1 MNHNTWMPTTE
12 QNRGRWWIIYRF
24 APFAAFVILALLLGY
39 LVLQPFFHPRTY
51 LLFVAA
57 EYPESLLPPHS
68 SPTEDLAAIDVPQA
82 RLLNADGGEP
92 AATHRGLASP
102 AEFDATLQR
111 LDHNGIQGRDVLIV
125 SICAQVVSRC
135 DEVDLLCENFDPMD
149 AQAGRYPFAKLLA
162 RVRECPAETKLIV
175 IDSGWLVHAPRLGMF
190 ADYSA
195 DQIRKLVE
203 DTKDPSLWVMLSHSD
218 FESSVVFAE
227 PRRSAFAHFLGEGLQ
242 GAAGGN
248 GEGFVD
254 LGELYQYTQQRL
266 ADWVRSESAG
276 RGAQTALLLW
286 GGGRTLPGMRYPN
299 FLPVA
304 PGKPAD
310 QSQTAGTD
318 RNAAP
323 PGLHLAK
330 APARLGV
337 AAGPAPL
344 AGAIQ
349 PAEKSDKGESPAAPG
364 AAGAKSVSDPVLS
377 ASEGELRTM
386 AWSLHD
392 RLAASPELGAIGNA
406 PPFWRALQ
414 NRLVAQE
421 LAANS
426 TDANRQAARTG
437 ELRRLVRQMSDL
449 VEGRSPQR
457 YQQHDMIPAMAAWTA
472 AIEFP
477 ATVPSLALAERIA
490 SRAGRPLPPEVLAAR
505 EGLDAAIEM
514 PDSADFRKW
523 MAKLSP
529 KFDAYSELRL
539 ARRLAERPDIDWPS
553 ARLALKVR
561 CLAEKVAAET
571 LESGLWTREQIEL
584 ADRLRL
590 AGERGLLGGVRP
602 GDVSMAIVLLERAS
616 AEYEQAAAWNRDIV
630 SLERLTSEA
639 LFCLPEYMRWL
650 MDSIPASDDVSPD
663 TVAIDRLIGILG
675 QTSHLL
681 DHPAVDS
688 LPDVRRLR
696 HELELVLDPLRKR
709 VLGSSST
716 LSAAQP
722 APLYKYREI
731 GPAVTALFS
740 PQASGLIASEMRLHL
755 LGLPDLTSDPV
766 AARGKSAESKTGRL
780 RKAAR
785 LYVAAFR
792 LFLGDL
798 PKTDKNAAALA
809 AAAELVAKSAD
820 AAELQTAC
828 CRFGDSL
835 ADFLQSLPNTIKQL
849 TADNQDTTDP
859 DLTQRGR
866 QIRNLRAAR
875 RLLDL
880 VHPWDLDRME
890 FSGPGQPLE
899 RAALYDL
906 LVWQQRRAAAEI
918 ADSQPGELSSLVG
931 AANAYRRAAA
941 AVPLQPPI
949 SEIAPPGIE
958 VESPREFDLASR
970 REIELP
976 VSVANRRDHEVSV
989 WLAADFDSKLLSVE
1003 ARDKGILYDQADLR
1017 RLSVTAGGG
1026 SRPAAL
1032 NADPARPDL
1041 GTLSP
1046 TFKLQAGETK
1056 VLWVQL
1062 RRKTLAGGDA
1072 RVAFRAISRWDDVRR
1087 DLMVMLPHLQ
1097 SVDLVADGIADSW
1110 RSEDSVLTLYPFPN
1124 RTTPYTLY
1132 LVNSGAAEC
1141 TVDLELLRADNP
1153 ASLLPRGDVSA
1164 GVVDDY
1170 LAHLGAASLLK
1181 IEKIVVPSGRQRV
1194 PIPFLAAAKP
1204 PKPPAADKPEAA
1216 APKPSLKDA
1225 PLSPTLLAVLT
1236 DRGTSRRV
1244 IIPIEIF
1251 TQRPARYVCPRVE
1264 FDPERRRVDIVVQ
1277 PIKPSAIPPEGV
1289 WIEGQAEQA
1298 ASVEGQ
1304 HPSGAWLRPPAT
1316 ETTVHVE
1323 VPRDVGALL
1332 PMHVNIDGF
1341 DRAFRYEV
1349 PTGATSRTPVP
1360 ESSRVGAKI
1369 LEPRPGTC
1377 FGPKTS
1383 EVPVSLQI
1391 DAPHGL
1397 LLDGKSFIEV
1407 GIDTNRDRELR
1418 HKETVRLTSDRQVEL
1433 FLDSVGANGRLA
1445 IRTKV
1450 SDLRVTLPP
1459 PKLKAMRANILA
1471 RVDMG
1476 TSDAWS
1482 PPIEVIFDDEPP
1494 RLSRLQLTPGAIV
1507 TQGDELEVSVLASD
1521 HELSGVAKVEA
1532 AFDLQQRGEF
1542 GEPPPLP
1549 ASMQS
1554 DGRWSVKLP
1563 TKPLRPG
1570 IYGIIVRA
1578 TDKVGNASEYLKSSL
1593 EIVPADSGAKHPPLG
1608 RITGKVVYGRF
1619 EKRPVG
1625 GAVVQLTA
1633 AKGEQT
1639 PREVTTDD
1647 DGQFSIADVSPGDFT
1662 LKVEKLIA
1670 GNRRIAKSEVK
1681 VPTPPAAAGPV
1692 ELILEMPR

>member
-1 MNHNTWMPTTE
+1 MNRNTWMPTTE
-12 QNRGRWWIIYRF
+12 QNRGRWWIIYRL
-24 APFAAFVILALLLGY
+24 APFAAFVILACLLGY
-39 LVLQPFFHPRTY
+39 LVLQPFFHPRTH
-51 LLFVAA
+51 LLFVTA
-57 EYPESLLPPHS
+57 EYPESLLTPHS
-68 SPTEDLAAIDVPQA
+68 SPAEDLAAIDVPQV
-82 RLLNADGGEP
+82 RLLNADGGESP
-92 AATHRGLASP
+92 AADRGLASP
-102 AEFDATLQR
+102 KQFDATLQR
-111 LDHNGIQGRDVLIV
+111 LEHNEIQGRDVLIV
-125 SICAQVVSRC
+125 SIGAQVVSRS
-135 DEVDLLCENFDPMD
+135 DEVDLLCEDFDPMD
-149 AQAGRYPFAKLLA
+149 AQAGRYPFAKLLD

-175 IDSGWLVHAPRLGMF
+175 IDSGWVVHAPRLGVF

-195 DQIRKLVE
+195 DQVRKLVE
-203 DTKDPSLWVMLSHSD
+203 DTKDPSLWVVLSHSD
-218 FESSVVFAE
+218 FESSAAIAE
-227 PRRSAFAHFLGEGLQ
+227 PRRSAFVHFLGEGLQ
-242 GAAGGN
+242 GAADGN
-248 GEGFVD
+248 GDGFVD
-254 LGELYQYTQQRL
+254 LGELYQYTQKRL

-276 RGAQTALLLW
+276 RGSQTALLLW

-299 FLPVA
+299 VLPVA

-310 QSQTAGTD
+310 QSQAAGTD
-318 RNAAP
+318 PHAAP
-323 PGLHLAK
+323 PGLHLEK
-330 APARLGV
+330 APARLGA

-344 AGAIQ
+344 AAAAQ
-349 PAEKSDKGESPAAPG
+349 PAEKSDKGESPAAAG
-364 AAGAKSVSDPVLS
+364 TAGAKSVSDPVLS

-392 RLAASPELGAIGNA
+392 RLAASPELGAIENA

-414 NRLVAQE
+414 NRLVVQE

-426 TDANRQAARTG
+426 TDANRQAAMTG

-457 YQQHDMIPAMAAWTA
+457 YQQHDLIPAMAAWTA

-477 ATVPSLALAERIA
+477 TTVPSLALAERIA
-490 SRAGRPLPPEVLAAR
+490 ARAGRPLPREVLAAR
-505 EGLDAAIEM
+505 QRLDTTIEM
-514 PDSADFRKW
+514 PDSADVRKW
-523 MAKLSP
+523 MAELSP
-529 KFDAYSELRL
+529 TFDAYSELRL

-553 ARLALKVR
+553 ARLALKVH

-571 LESGLWTREQIEL
+571 LESGLWTREQIDL

-602 GDVSMAIVLLERAS
+602 GDVSMAIVLLERAT
-616 AEYEQAAAWNRDIV
+616 AEYEQAAAWTRDIV
-630 SLERLTSEA
+630 ALERLTSEA

-650 MDSIPASDDVSPD
+650 MVSIPASDDVSPD
-663 TVAIDRLIGILG
+663 TVALDQLIGILG
-675 QTSHLL
+675 QTTHLL

-722 APLYKYREI
+722 ANS
-731 GPAVTALFS
+731 PAVAAPLS
-740 PQASGLIASEMRLHL
+740 PQASGLVASEMRLHL
-755 LGLPDLTSDPV
+755 LGLPDLTSDHV
-766 AARGKSAESKTGRL
+766 AGRGQSAESKTGRL
-780 RKAAR
+780 REAAR

-798 PKTDKNAAALA
+798 PKTDKNSA
-809 AAAELVAKSAD
+809 AAAAADLVANCD

-828 CRFGDSL
+828 SRFGDSL
-835 ADFLQSLPNTIKQL
+835 ADFLQSLPTTIQQL
-849 TADNQDTTDP
+849 TADNQDMTNP
-859 DLTQRGR
+859 DLTQRAR
-866 QIRNLRAAR
+866 QIRNLRIAR

-890 FSGPGQPLE
+890 FSGPGQSLE

-918 ADSQPGELSSLVG
+918 ADARPAELSSLVG
-931 AANAYRRAAA
+931 AANAYGRAAA
-941 AVPLQPPI
+941 ALPLQPPI
-949 SEIAPPGIE
+949 IEIAPPGIE
-958 VESPREFDLASR
+958 IESPRELDLASQ
-970 REIELP
+970 REIEFP
-976 VSVANRRDHEVSV
+976 VTVVNRRDHAVDV
-989 WLAADFDSKLLSVE
+989 WLAADFDSNLLAVE
-1003 ARDKGILYDQADLR
+1003 ARDKGILYDQADLH
-1017 RLSVTAGGG
+1017 RLPVAAAGG

-1032 NADPARPDL
+1032 DADLARPDIGAL
-1041 GTLSP
+1041 GP

-1072 RVAFRAISRWDDVRR
+1072 RVAFRAIGRWDDVRR

-1110 RSEDSVLTLYPFPN
+1110 RSEDSMLTLYPFPN

-1132 LVNSGAAEC
+1132 LVNSDTAER
-1141 TVDLELLRADNP
+1141 TVDLEFLRTDNSV
-1153 ASLLPRGDVSA
+1153 SLPPRGEVAA
-1164 GVVDDY
+1164 GVADDY

-1181 IEKIVVPSGRQRV
+1181 IEKIVVASGRRRV
-1194 PIPFLAAAKP
+1194 PIPFLAAAEP
-1204 PKPPAADKPEAA
+1204 PKPPATDKPVAA
-1216 APKPSLKDA
+1216 APKPSLKDV
-1225 PLSPTLLAVLT
+1225 PLSPVLLAVLT
-1236 DRGTSRRV
+1236 DRATSRRV
-1244 IIPIEIF
+1244 VIPIEIF

-1264 FDPERRRVDIVVQ
+1264 FDPERRRVDIVVR
-1277 PIKPSAIPPEGV
+1277 PIKPTAIPPEGV
-1289 WIEGQAEQA
+1289 WIEGQAEEA
-1298 ASVEGQ
+1298 ASAEGQ
-1304 HPSGAWLRPPAT
+1304 HPSGAWLRPPAA

-1323 VPRDVGALL
+1323 VPHDAGALL

-1383 EVPVSLQI
+1383 EVPVALQI

-1433 FLDSVGANGRLA
+1433 FLDSVGANGTLA

-1450 SDLRVTLPP
+1450 SDLHVTLPP

-1471 RVDMG
+1471 RVGLG

-1494 RLSRLQLTPGAIV
+1494 QLSRLQLTPGSIV

-1532 AFDLQQRGEF
+1532 AFDLQRRGEF

-1570 IYGIIVRA
+1570 IYGIVVRA
-1578 TDKVGNASEYLKSSL
+1578 TDQVGNASEYLKSSL
-1593 EIVPADSGAKHPPLG
+1593 EVVPVDSGAAKHPPLG

-1639 PREVTTDD
+1639 PREVTTGD
-1647 DGQFSIADVSPGDFT
+1647 DGQFSIADVSPGDVT
-1662 LKVEKLIA
+1662 LNVEKLIA
-1670 GNRRIAKSEVK
+1670 GNRRIAKTEVK
-1681 VPTPPAAAGPV
+1681 VPAPPVAADPV
-1692 ELILEMPR
+1692 ELILELPR